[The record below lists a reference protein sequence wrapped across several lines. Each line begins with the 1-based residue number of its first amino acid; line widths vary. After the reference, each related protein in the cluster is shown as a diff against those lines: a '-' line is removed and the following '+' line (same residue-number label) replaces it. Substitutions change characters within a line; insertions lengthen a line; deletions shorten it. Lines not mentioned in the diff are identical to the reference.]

1 MFYYVAI
8 YHINGWQTVDYYHK
22 LFVTDRQ
29 QRSSRSR
36 FSDPDR
42 PHVTL
47 HVGLPYKNLSLR
59 NWCTV
64 WHHFW
69 SYWDQVYK
77 NKVYRYQE
85 GYEEVIIH
93 PGYLHRE
100 KNWNFSKNKW
110 YITYDRS
117 IFSITCTVSYFIGQM
132 TCHWRQS
139 LQLADFLININT
151 DDKDVIIQGYENDA

>member
-8 YHINGWQTVDYYHK
+8 YHINGWQTVDHYHK

-110 YITYDRS
+110 YITYDRFTLSNSVLLVQFHTLAKWHVTEDSHCSLLIFLS
-117 IFSITCTVSYFIGQM
+117 I
-132 TCHWRQS
+132 
-139 LQLADFLININT
+139 LILMIRMW
-151 DDKDVIIQGYENDA
+151 